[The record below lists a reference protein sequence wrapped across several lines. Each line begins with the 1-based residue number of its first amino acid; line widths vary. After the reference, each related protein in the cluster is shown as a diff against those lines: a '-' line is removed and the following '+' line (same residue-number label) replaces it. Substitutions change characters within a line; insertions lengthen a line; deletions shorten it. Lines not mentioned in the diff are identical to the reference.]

1 MPPLANDDNL
11 QSGQTY
17 TFTFVLNNYF
27 SMPSVSTVLSDM
39 DQMPDSIIGSVS
51 ASWSAGLGLLT
62 NYLNVTF
69 TYVGDG
75 GDVVSDVASLFV
87 DAFNNG
93 SGDHFTWQQAT
104 GGTSG
109 ITSLSA
115 VVEPVKQIAQVT
127 GESVGTAVGAVT
139 GAAAKGVTDNLG
151 FSGWAL
157 VGVVG
162 LGLLAYIMATTGIGR
177 RALA

>member
-1 MPPLANDDNL
+1 MQPLANDDNL

-17 TFTFVLNNYF
+17 TFTFVLANVF
-27 SMPSVSTVLSDM
+27 SMPSVSTIMDDM
-39 DQMPDSIIGSVS
+39 QQMPDSILGSVS
-51 ASWSAGLGLLT
+51 ASFSSGVGLLT

-75 GDVVSDVASLFV
+75 GEVVSDVANLFI

-93 SGDHFTWQQAT
+93 SGDHFTFQQAV
-104 GGTSG
+104 GGTAG
-109 ITSLSA
+109 ITALS
-115 VVEPVKQIAQVT
+115 
-127 GESVGTAVGAVT
+127 SVATVANDAGAAVGNTAGAIIG
-139 GAAAKGVTDNLG
+139 GAASGAASNLG